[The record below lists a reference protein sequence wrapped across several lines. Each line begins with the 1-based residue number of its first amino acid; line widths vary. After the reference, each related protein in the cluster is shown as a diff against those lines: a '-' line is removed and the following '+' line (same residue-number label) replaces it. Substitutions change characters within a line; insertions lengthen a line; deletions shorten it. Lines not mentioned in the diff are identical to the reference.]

1 MTSDCKVWG
10 KVIMPDYL
18 CQRWENDSDSYAVGQ
33 LNLVASISFQEV
45 GMIFIHEQS
54 HGGG

>member
-45 GMIFIHEQS
+45 EMIFIHEQS